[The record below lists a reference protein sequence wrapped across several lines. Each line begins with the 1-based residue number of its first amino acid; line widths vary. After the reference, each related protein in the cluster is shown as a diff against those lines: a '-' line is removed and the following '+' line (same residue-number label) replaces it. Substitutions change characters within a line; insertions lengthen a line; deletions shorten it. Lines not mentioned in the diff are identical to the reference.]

1 MTNEET
7 EDLKHFYQNS
17 PLTFTDHGLERAR
30 KRFSLSKEA
39 TIRLIKDAIAYGE
52 FHVQRPKKTE
62 DSQSYSFVHKS
73 KVFVVADG
81 IDYIK
86 SEHIAVF
93 ITVYNLGKNTELGK
107 NYKTFI
113 KGQPVVQKVMGG
125 KREKNL
131 KVQAHRKSNKHK
143 QF

>member
-1 MTNEET
+1 MTNEEK

-17 PLTFTDHGLERAR
+17 QLTFTDHGLERAR

-39 TIRLIKDAIAYGE
+39 TIRLIKDAIVYGE
-52 FHVQRPKKTE
+52 FHVQRPKTTT
-62 DSQSYSFVHKS
+62 DSQSYSFVYKN

-81 IDYIK
+81 IDYIT
-86 SEHIAVF
+86 SERIAVF

-113 KGQPVVQKVMGG
+113 KGQQVVKKTMGG